1 MSLRKV
7 ELVIS
12 GVVQGVGFRYFVYHS
27 ARQLGVVGWV
37 RNLPDGRVHV
47 TAEGDHGL
55 LESFIEELRIGPRM
69 ASISDIAVKW
79 SDATGKFRSFE
90 VQ

>member
-12 GVVQGVGFRYFVYHS
+12 GEVQGVGFRYFVYHR

-37 RNLPDGRVHV
+37 RNLPDGRVQV
-47 TAEGDHGL
+47 TAEGDRGL
-55 LESFIEELRIGPRM
+55 LDSFIEELKVGPRM
-69 ASISDIAVKW
+69 ASIREVAVKW
-79 SDATGKFRSFE
+79 SDAAGEYRSFE

>member
-12 GVVQGVGFRYFVYHS
+12 GVVQGVGFRYFVHNS

-37 RNLPDGRVHV
+37 RNLPDGRVQV
-47 TAEGDHGL
+47 AAEGDRGL
-55 LESFIEELRIGPRM
+55 LESFIEELKVGPRM
-69 ASISDIAVKW
+69 ASISDVTVKW
-79 SDATGKFRSFE
+79 SDATGKYRSFE
-90 VQ
+90 MQ

>member
-12 GVVQGVGFRYFVYHS
+12 GVVLGVGFRYFVYHT

-37 RNLPDGRVHV
+37 RNLPDGSVQV
-47 TAEGDHGL
+47 TAEGENGL
-55 LESFIEELRIGPRM
+55 LGSFIEELKVGPRM
-69 ASISDIAVKW
+69 ASISDVAVKW
-79 SDATGKFRSFE
+79 SDATGEYRSFE